1 MAKKKFKLKKPPK
14 PKHNT
19 IGVRL
24 CVKDLA
30 RVFTYRVRKG
40 AKLHLG
46 QELVLDTPLGP
57 RIGYVVRI
65 DKTPQDNEPGVVYK
79 FADRRTVPL

>member
-1 MAKKKFKLKKPPK
+1 MAKKFKLKKSPK

-24 CVKDLA
+24 SADPMHVL
-30 RVFTYRVRKG
+30 TYRVRKG

-46 QELVLDTPLGP
+46 QELVLDTNIGP
-57 RIGYVVRI
+57 RVGYVVRI
-65 DKTPQDNEPGVVYK
+65 DKTPQDNDQRLVYK
-79 FADRRTVPL
+79 FAERRTVPL

>member
-1 MAKKKFKLKKPPK
+1 MKKLKFKKPPK
-14 PKHNT
+14 PKYNT

-24 CVKDLA
+24 CVQDLA

-40 AKLHLG
+40 ARIHLG

-57 RIGYVVRI
+57 RIGYIVRI
-65 DKTPQDNEPGVVYK
+65 DKKPQDTNEAINYK